1 MTMAAAMTL
10 PTDGG
15 TATAGH
21 LPAALLADGLGSAA
35 GGGTRRPRDVKVASH
50 SVRPRE
56 ESLDTTRAFVR
67 RTMRAWR
74 IDGLADDLAL
84 VVTELVTNAL
94 RHGTSTRG
102 AASVDVALYGTEKRL
117 MCAVSDPSDEVP
129 VRMTPDLVRSSGRG
143 LQIVEA
149 LSMYWGWTALP
160 RDQGSGGKSVWAV
173 FTLDGLQPEPA
184 RAG

>member
-1 MTMAAAMTL
+1 MTMAPAMTL
-10 PTDGG
+10 S
-15 TATAGH
+15 AHETAGPER
-21 LPAALLADGLGSAA
+21 LPAALLADGLAGVDS
-35 GGGTRRPRDVKVASH
+35 GGGRRPRDVRVASH
-50 SVRPRE
+50 SVRPLE

-67 RTMRAWR
+67 RTVRAWR

-94 RHGTSTRG
+94 RHGLSSRG
-102 AASVDVALYGTEKRL
+102 SASVDVALYGTDKRL

-129 VRMTPDLVRSSGRG
+129 VRMTPDLARSSGRG

-160 RDQGSGGKSVWAV
+160 RDNGTGGKSVWAV
-173 FTLDGLQPEPA
+173 FTLDGVAPEPA

>member
-1 MTMAAAMTL
+1 MAPAMTL
-10 PTDGG
+10 PTHG
-15 TATAGH
+15 ATTSGD
-21 LPAALLADGLGSAA
+21 LPAALLTDGLGDVGRGRAHKA
-35 GGGTRRPRDVKVASH
+35 RDLKVASY
-50 SVRPRE
+50 SVRPRD

-67 RTMRAWR
+67 HTMHAWR
-74 IDGLADDLAL
+74 IDALADDLAL

-94 RHGTSTRG
+94 RHGIRTRNSSG
-102 AASVDVALYGTEKRL
+102 SVDVSLYGTDSRL

-129 VRMTPDLVRSSGRG
+129 VRMTPDLARSSGRG

-160 RDQGSGGKSVWAV
+160 RDDGSHGKSVWAV
-173 FTLDGLQPEPA
+173 FTLDGPDAA